1 MSFALNFHR
10 ITFFDTSNLD
20 NLSLSNVKSFFL
32 FQRFLKD
39 FSFAVMSNKDNN
51 LRRFDRYAIDL
62 ERKILWADG
71 VIVDLPVKA
80 VELLCVLVERAGNVV
95 PKNELLDQVWQ
106 DAFVEEGVLPQNVY
120 LLRKTF
126 KQYAS
131 AENLIQT
138 VPRRGYRFTGEL
150 TESYPRGTLTIERE
164 LVEQSFETE
173 TAMSESE
180 IALIARNLDVSDSV
194 SAVSG
199 RADSHSGLTRNRQRF
214 SYFTLLPVAAVLLVT
229 VAAIYIGLPPS
240 EVISVESKDF
250 GDLKYKRITVSGRA
264 FMAGLSP
271 DDQNVA
277 YVVHTP
283 DDKYGLLLHHLP
295 TASEAVILAPQE
307 LHLFS
312 IQFSPDGN
320 YIYYSG
326 QNRTRRNSIYRI
338 PLYGGSPQ
346 LVTDQLA
353 HCFSLSPDGE
363 WLAFY
368 RRVPDS
374 ETHHLDICR
383 SSDCSERRTV
393 GTRGN
398 GSGFIIWGAS
408 PSWFP
413 DGSKLLAAAFTK
425 DPNDGRARRHLVE
438 IDLNTGQQ
446 DDVLSPDWFGVH
458 QAYWTKSGKEIILL
472 VRENAGDPVQI
483 WTLNYP
489 SGEAQ
494 RITNDANDY
503 REFRPASDLSF
514 ILTATWTRSDNL
526 FLIPVDDSQNAIQL
540 TFDVG
545 ASNGAS
551 GIKWTPDGR
560 EIIYTKNGKN
570 GIGNLWRLDLQTMK
584 DSQITFDES
593 SAQNSI
599 DVSPD
604 GRFVVFGSNRTGRS
618 HVWQIDLDGKNLRQ
632 ITNGSGEG
640 DPAFSPDGKWLYYGG
655 KGLWKIPIEG
665 GDPVRVLEHTPRFPN
680 FSPTDPTRFVA
691 HFYDLKETQ
700 GQPYKIGLFSEIDP
714 TQPKILPMTRS
725 PLDWKRDGSGI
736 YYGSNGETFGN
747 IWFMPIDGKNPLQ
760 ITKFTD
766 QVISNFSLSPDGKT
780 FAVSRGSIVGN
791 IMKIQLRNTG
801 R

>member
-1 MSFALNFHR
+1 
-10 ITFFDTSNLD
+10 
-20 NLSLSNVKSFFL
+20 
-32 FQRFLKD
+32 
-39 FSFAVMSNKDNN
+39 MSNNDNN

-71 VIVDLPVKA
+71 VIVDLPVKS

-95 PKNELLDQVWQ
+95 TKNELLDQVWQ

-126 KQYAS
+126 KQYGS
-131 AENLIQT
+131 TENLIQT
-138 VPRRGYRFTGEL
+138 VPRRGYRFTGEW

-164 LVEQSFETE
+164 FIEQSFEKQTQI
-173 TAMSESE
+173 SESE
-180 IALIARNLDVSDSV
+180 FELIANELDVSEHLSV
-194 SAVSG
+194 ASERPNAP
-199 RADSHSGLTRNRQRF
+199 SGLTRTNQRLL
-214 SYFTLLPVAAVLLVT
+214 YFALLSVPVALLVAVAVLF
-229 VAAIYIGLPPS
+229 ISFQPS
-240 EVISVESKDF
+240 ESFLIQSQGF
-250 GDLKYKRITVSGRA
+250 GDLKYERITASGRA

-283 DDKYGLLLHHLP
+283 DDKYGLFLHHLP
-295 TASEAVILAPQE
+295 TGSETVILEPQE

-312 IQFSPDGN
+312 IQFSADGN

-326 QNRTRRNSIYRI
+326 QNGTKRNSVYRI

-363 WLAFY
+363 WLALY
-368 RRVPDS
+368 RRVPDT

-393 GTRGN
+393 ASRSN

-425 DPNDGRARRHLVE
+425 DPNNGRAKRNLIE
-438 IDLNTGQQ
+438 IDLITGKQ
-446 DDVLSPDWFGVH
+446 DDISSPDWFGIH
-458 QAYWTKSGKEIILL
+458 QAYWTKGGSEIILS
-472 VRENAGDPVQI
+472 VRENAGEPVQI
-483 WTLNYP
+483 WTLKYP
-489 SGEAQ
+489 SGKAQ

-526 FLIPVDDSQNAIQL
+526 FLIPADDSQNAIQL

-551 GIKWTPDGR
+551 GIKWTPDGH
-560 EIIYTKNGKN
+560 EIIYTKTSRH
-570 GIGNLWRLDLQTMK
+570 GIGNLWRLAPQTMK
-584 DSQITFDES
+584 DSQITFDKS
-593 SAQNSI
+593 AAQNSI

-604 GRFVVFGSNRTGRS
+604 GRSVVFGSNRTGRS
-618 HVWQIDLDGKNLRQ
+618 HIWQIDLDGKNLRQ
-632 ITNGSGEG
+632 ITNGGGEG

-655 KGLWKIPIEG
+655 NGLWKMPVEG

-680 FSPTDPTRFVA
+680 ISPTDPTRFVA
-691 HFYDLKETQ
+691 HFYDQKETE
-700 GQPYKIGLFSEIDP
+700 GQPYKIGLFTETDP
-714 TQPKILPMTRS
+714 TQPKILPFTRS
-725 PLDWKRDGSGI
+725 PFDWKRDGSGI
-736 YYGSNGETFGN
+736 YYGHNGETFGN
-747 IWFMPIDGKNPLQ
+747 IWFIPIDGKNPFQ

-791 IMKIQLRNTG
+791 IIKIQLRNAD